1 MFGVGL
7 FQSVVA
13 SAGLFDTFEFFEQLV
28 RIHEVIKAPTT
39 EAFLVNILILT
50 PLHDLPLHLV
60 EPIVTNVARICVVLF
75 AIQLDVISLIFL

>member
-28 RIHEVIKAPTT
+28 GIHEVIKAPTT
-39 EAFLVNILILT
+39 EALLVNILILT

-60 EPIVTNVARICVVLF
+60 ESIVTDVARIRVVLF
-75 AIQLDVISLIFL
+75 AIQLDVVSLIFL